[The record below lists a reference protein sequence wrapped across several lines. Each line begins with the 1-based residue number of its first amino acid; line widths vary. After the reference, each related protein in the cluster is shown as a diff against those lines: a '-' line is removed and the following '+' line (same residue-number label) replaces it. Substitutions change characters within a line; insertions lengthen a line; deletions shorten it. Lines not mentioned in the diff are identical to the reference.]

1 VRARRQVGPAPPA
14 HEAEGR
20 GPDVQRPQRR
30 QAAGDGVKQ
39 HALAPYVRAYAAGVH
54 AQHQVLQAGQR
65 RRQRPQHRH
74 VQAER
79 AQRRQRLVAEQQ
91 GQRGRRGVRRVM
103 PAVPGAFRGAAVAR
117 GDVGV
122 GARRGASLMLR
133 LVLAVADDM
142 EAAQRRQHPGLGQQ
156 RRGRRVG
163 AARHPAGQARQVGR
177 GAQVQEERL
186 RGRPLLDRPA
196 VEALR
201 AGGARARDAHARR
214 VQAARR
220 AARARPGARLHAV
233 RHALPDFWR
242 HVRRG
247 ACARPALFI
256 ETVRC
261 CARAA
266 AATTSPGA

>member
-79 AQRRQRLVAEQQ
+79 AQRRQRHVAEQQ

-103 PAVPGAFRGAAVAR
+103 PAVPGAVRGAAVAR
-117 GDVGV
+117 HDVGV
-122 GARRGASLMLR
+122 GARRGASLVLR
-133 LVLAVADDM
+133 LVLAVADDV
-142 EAAQRRQHPGLGQQ
+142 EAAQRRQHPGLGHQ

-163 AARHPAGQARQVGR
+163 AARHPAGQARQVG
-177 GAQVQEERL
+177 
-186 RGRPLLDRPA
+186 
-196 VEALR
+196 
-201 AGGARARDAHARR
+201 RARDAHARR